1 MLRREG
7 SDPVTVLK
15 ATFIFACRDSVQKID
30 EESCVVI
37 EEEEEDYRVLVHDNE
52 ILMFITASS
61 NTTMLPRK
69 RW

>member
-15 ATFIFACRDSVQKID
+15 ATFIFACRDSVQKLD

-37 EEEEEDYRVLVHDNE
+37 EEEEEDYRVLVKVE
-52 ILMFITASS
+52 LCMC
-61 NTTMLPRK
+61 
-69 RW
+69 